1 MSGRPIASSA
11 DPACSDTASTSEKP
25 REKPGEK
32 LLPDGDFPDP
42 TLDRNL
48 LREHLNIRD
57 MCVLILTILAV
68 FYSLYFTAPILLPFV
83 FALVLNLLMI
93 APMRFL
99 TQRLRLPRHLAGLLL
114 IVMMFGVV
122 GGIATTISVPAA
134 GWITRAPQTL
144 PALQSKLAV
153 LSGPIDMIQH
163 DYMRL
168 SAMFSGHSGSAR
180 TAHGVTGPI
189 SGETALSR
197 LGSSVLAGT
206 RELAGGF
213 FSMLL
218 MLFFLMTEG
227 DTLLRRCVEIMPTY
241 AKKRRLVEMA
251 NQIEQNVSLY
261 LVTITMMNLGVGL
274 VNMIQCWATGMP
286 NPLLWGVLAFLLNY
300 IPIIGPLTGVVVYF
314 VVGLFS
320 FPSLLYALLP
330 PSIYLLI
337 HVLEGETITPMLLA
351 RRFTLNPVFVMGSLL
366 FWDWMWG
373 ISGAFL
379 SVPMLAVFK
388 IVCDHIEVLAPL
400 GHVLGGPTRR
410 TISSAIVAQLQSEP

>member
-1 MSGRPIASSA
+1 MSGLSTEPSATPAQKGSLPPDEDASCPI
-11 DPACSDTASTSEKP
+11 SELAK
-25 REKPGEK
+25 EDED
-32 LLPDGDFPDP
+32 LPDP
-42 TLDRNL
+42 TLDRNI
-48 LREHLNIRD
+48 LRQHLNVRD
-57 MCVLILTILAV
+57 ICVLILTILAI

-83 FALVLNLLMI
+83 FALVVNLMMI

-99 TQRLRLPRHLAGLLL
+99 RQTLRLPKHLAALLL
-114 IVMMFGVV
+114 IVAMFGVV

-134 GWITRAPQTL
+134 GWISRAPQTL

-153 LSGPIDMIQH
+153 LRGPIEMMQR
-163 DYMRL
+163 DYQRL
-168 SAMFSGHSGSAR
+168 SGMFGGYRPSGSHAV
-180 TAHGVTGPI
+180 AAPI
-189 SGETALSR
+189 GGETALSK
-197 LGSSVLAGT
+197 LGTSVLAGT
-206 RELAGGF
+206 REVAGGF

-227 DTLLRRCVEIMPTY
+227 DTLLRRIVEIMPTFR
-241 AKKRRLVEMA
+241 KKRRLVQITT
-251 NQIEQNVSLY
+251 QIERNVSLY
-261 LVTITMMNLGVGL
+261 LATITMMNFLVGL
-274 VNMIQCWATGMP
+274 ANMVQCWATGMP

-300 IPIIGPLTGVVVYF
+300 FPIIGPLSGVVVYF
-314 VVGLFS
+314 VVGLFT
-320 FPSLLYALLP
+320 FPSLLYALVP

-400 GHVLGGPTRR
+400 GHILGGSRR
-410 TISSAIVAQLQSEP
+410 RSLSSAITAQLQSEP